1 MALEDFT
8 GETDDELS
16 FKEGDHIVLFKLRN
30 PDITAKTSEC
40 VGYLNGVKGT
50 HFCAV
55 CADAIAYTI
64 VQACYLHCTYRC
76 SKDAASLALTIT
88 RS

>member
-1 MALEDFT
+1 MVKALVTRQSPDPRQ
-8 GETDDELS
+8 LS

-50 HFCAV
+50 HFV
-55 CADAIAYTI
+55 LSVQTRYLTQLYRLAISTVHIGARKTPP
-64 VQACYLHCTYRC
+64 L
-76 SKDAASLALTIT
+76 
-88 RS
+88 